1 MSMGYLT
8 KTLSFKLILIAFFA
22 VLIVLGVFIED
33 IPEVVA
39 NATLICY
46 SCIGL
51 K

>member
-1 MSMGYLT
+1 MGRKT
-8 KTLSFKLILIAFFA
+8 KNIVILSFLLTALVLMSVGAKRNEFKDILS
-22 VLIVLGVFIED
+22 
-33 IPEVVA
+33 

>member
-1 MSMGYLT
+1 M
-8 KTLSFKLILIAFFA
+8 KRPKFTLRLKVSLFILFI
-22 VLIVLGVFIED
+22 VFIAAGIMRE
-33 IPEVVA
+33 EVLQVIT